1 MRPVGFTM
9 NPLAKPGQSL
19 SITSLLLSSL
29 WLASC
34 SAAPDRAA
42 QTNSSG
48 KAPQAPPAASEAK
61 MAGSDLLAQRQSTAI
76 AGDAAASKA
85 LMNTLIP
92 QSKSQ
97 LIKTATLT
105 LRVPEVEPILRQ
117 ATQVVGQR
125 GGDILS
131 LQDQVPP
138 TDTVR
143 HTASL
148 KFRVPQQ
155 QLDFTLEGLA
165 KLGTVE
171 TRSIQAEDVAT
182 QIVDFESRLKNLR
195 KTEGVV
201 VGIMDRSGSIGDVL
215 KVSQELSRIRNEIE
229 QIQGQVQHLK
239 QQVAFSV
246 IDLTVKEAVAQT
258 QQGVLFGERLQESW
272 TQSTHALGET
282 TADLMQ
288 MIVWVLVFS
297 PYVVGTVAL
306 VFLIRALLLRRSST
320 ASSVPSEQSNP

>member
-1 MRPVGFTM
+1 M
-9 NPLAKPGQSL
+9 NSLVKPRQSFP
-19 SITSLLLSSL
+19 ITSLLLGSL
-29 WLASC
+29 LLGSC
-34 SAAPDRAA
+34 SAAMDRSAPANTTNTTGGAA
-42 QTNSSG
+42 P
-48 KAPQAPPAASEAK
+48 KALSNAQME
-61 MAGSDLLAQRQSTAI
+61 GSDLPALKQRAAI
-76 AGDAAASKA
+76 AGDANSSEVS
-85 LMNTLIP
+85 MQTLIP

-105 LRVPEVEPILRQ
+105 LRVPEVEPVLRK

-138 TDTVR
+138 TDTIR

-155 QLDFTLEGLA
+155 QLDFTLEDLA
-165 KLGTVE
+165 KLGVVE

-182 QIVDFESRLKNLR
+182 QIVDFESRLKNLQ

-201 VGIMDRSGSIGDVL
+201 VGIMDRSGAIGDVL

-246 IDLTVKEAVAQT
+246 INLTVKEAVAQN
-258 QQGVLFGERLQESW
+258 QQGVPFGERLQESW

-282 TADLMQ
+282 TADIMGLA
-288 MIVWVLVFS
+288 VWALVFS

-306 VFLIRALLLRRSST
+306 VFLIRALLVQRSST

>member
-1 MRPVGFTM
+1 MDR
-9 NPLAKPGQSL
+9 
-19 SITSLLLSSL
+19 
-29 WLASC
+29 
-34 SAAPDRAA
+34 SAP
-42 QTNSSG
+42 TNTTG
-48 KAPQAPPAASEAK
+48 GAAPQAPSDAQ
-61 MAGSDLLAQRQSTAI
+61 MARSNLLAQKQRMAV
-76 AGDAAASKA
+76 AGEADSSQVS
-85 LMNTLIP
+85 MQTLVP

-105 LRVPEVEPILRQ
+105 LRVPEVEPILRK

-138 TDTVR
+138 TDTIR

-155 QLDFTLEGLA
+155 QLDFTLEDLA
-165 KLGTVE
+165 KLGVVE

-215 KVSQELSRIRNEIE
+215 KVSQELSNIRNEIE

-246 IDLTVKEAVAQT
+246 INLTVKEAVAQN
-258 QQGVLFGERLQESW
+258 QQGIPFGERLQESW

-282 TADLMQ
+282 TADLMELA
-288 MIVWVLVFS
+288 VWVLVFS

-306 VFLIRALLLRRSST
+306 VFLIRALLVRRSST
-320 ASSVPSEQSNP
+320 ASSAPSEQSNP